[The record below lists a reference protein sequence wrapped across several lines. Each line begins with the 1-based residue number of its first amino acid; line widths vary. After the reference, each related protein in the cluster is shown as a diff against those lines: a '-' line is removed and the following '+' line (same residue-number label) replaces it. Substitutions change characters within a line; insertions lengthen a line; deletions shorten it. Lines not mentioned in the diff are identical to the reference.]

1 MSPRRQDQ
9 PFIRDIRMWRTRRHP
24 QARSEPGSDQQRE
37 VDRHFDHAV
46 RHWRD
51 LYTEES
57 LEAVIHRDRRSRTIE
72 WILKLGLPSQAKVL
86 DIGCGAGLLAMD
98 LAERGCRVSAIDPS
112 KAMIDFVRSQA
123 KEKDVSG
130 KLSVELGD
138 AHSLSFGSRA
148 FDLVIALGVV
158 PFLHTPQDALTEMA
172 RVVRRGGWVIVSS
185 DNKFRLTRLLDPR
198 YIPFPGREA
207 LKRALIHAGIKA
219 PPGFAATF
227 HSSGAITGML
237 EDAGLRV
244 VHCVTFGFGPF
255 TFFGRDTLQ
264 DAAAI
269 RLNRRLQGWAD
280 RGVPGI
286 RSLGA
291 QHLILAQNPI

>member
-1 MSPRRQDQ
+1 MSRQGPR
-9 PFIRDIRMWRTRRHP
+9 
-24 QARSEPGSDQQRE
+24 ARSGPDSHHQRE
-37 VDRHFDHAV
+37 VDRHFDHAA

-51 LYTEES
+51 LYGEES
-57 LEAVIHRDRRSRTIE
+57 LEGVIHRDRHSRTIE
-72 WILKLGLPSQAKVL
+72 WILRLGLESQAKVL
-86 DIGCGAGLLAMD
+86 DVGCGAGLLAMD
-98 LAERGCRVSAIDPS
+98 LAGRGCNVSAIDPS
-112 KAMIDFVRSQA
+112 RAMIDFVQQQA

-130 KLSVELGD
+130 ALSFELGD

-158 PFLHTPQDALTEMA
+158 PFLHTPQVALAEMA
-172 RVVRRGGWVIVSS
+172 RVVRPGGWVIVSS
-185 DNKFRLTRLLDPR
+185 DNKFRLNRLLDPR

-207 LKRALIHAGIKA
+207 LKRSLMRAGIKP
-219 PPGFAATF
+219 PPGFAARF
-227 HSSGAITGML
+227 LSSRAIMGML

-255 TFFGRDTLQ
+255 TFFGRDMLH
-264 DAAAI
+264 DAPAI

-286 RSLGA
+286 RSVGA
-291 QHLILAQNPI
+291 QHLILAQNPA